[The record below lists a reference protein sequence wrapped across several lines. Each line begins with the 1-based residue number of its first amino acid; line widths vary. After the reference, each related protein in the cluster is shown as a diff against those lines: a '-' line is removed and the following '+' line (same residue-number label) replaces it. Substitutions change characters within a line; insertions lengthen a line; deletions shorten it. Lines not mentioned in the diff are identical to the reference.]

1 MSVPCPRYAPCN
13 LKPAK
18 SKVEDPEVEG
28 AGDPAVVGHGF
39 KEEMNT
45 CGLVQVAS
53 QLALVP
59 LLVCVATEDLLKV
72 GEGGS
77 FKIVVEECN

>member
-1 MSVPCPRYAPCN
+1 MSVPYPRYAPCN
-13 LKPAK
+13 LKPGK
-18 SKVEDPEVEG
+18 SKVEG

-59 LLVCVATEDLLKV
+59 LLVCIATEDLLKV
-72 GEGGS
+72 GEGDS
-77 FKIVVEECN
+77 FKIVVEEN